1 MEDYILGKILDVLNT
16 VENLGSGILI
26 QSPETFNTTLYNGII
41 SIMDNAVMPVASM
54 ILALFLVLEL
64 YKISIRTESM
74 NMLGLEIP
82 MKAMFKF
89 VLCKVVMDN
98 LKLILLAMNQVSTT
112 LISNMNN
119 VFNSSVTSNV
129 TNIENITETIESMEF
144 GVQLL
149 TSVEVTII
157 WLLIKFIAVMVTVI
171 VTGRMI
177 EMYILI
183 AISPIP
189 AATLPNSEA
198 SSIAKN
204 FLKTFMAVC
213 LQGAIIFLVVS
224 MFGIIVNSVG
234 ISVNGADFSKS
245 LFSILGYALVLVI
258 SLFSTGKWAKSI
270 CNAM

>member
-1 MEDYILGKILDVLNT
+1 MEDYILDKILDVLNT
-16 VENLGSGILI
+16 VENLGSGILV
-26 QSPETFNTTLYNGII
+26 QSPETFNITLYNGVI
-41 SIMDNAVMPVASM
+41 SIMDNAVMPIASM
-54 ILALFLVLEL
+54 VLALFLALEL
-64 YKISIRTESM
+64 YKISVRAESM
-74 NMLGLEIP
+74 SSLGIEIP
-82 MKAMFKF
+82 AKVLMKF

-98 LKLILLAMNQVSTT
+98 LKLILLAMNEISLT

-119 VFNSSVTSNV
+119 IFNSSVTSNV
-129 TNIENITETIESMEF
+129 TNIENITQTIENMEF

-157 WLLIKFIAVMVTVI
+157 WLLIKFISVMIIVI

-177 EMYILI
+177 EIYILI

-189 AATLPNSEA
+189 VATLPNSEA
-198 SSIAKN
+198 NAIAKN
-204 FLKTFMAVC
+204 FLKSFMAVC

-224 MFGIIVNSVG
+224 MFGIIVSSVG
-234 ISVNGADFSKS
+234 LSVDGAEFTKS
-245 LFSILGYALVLVI
+245 LFAILGYALVLVI